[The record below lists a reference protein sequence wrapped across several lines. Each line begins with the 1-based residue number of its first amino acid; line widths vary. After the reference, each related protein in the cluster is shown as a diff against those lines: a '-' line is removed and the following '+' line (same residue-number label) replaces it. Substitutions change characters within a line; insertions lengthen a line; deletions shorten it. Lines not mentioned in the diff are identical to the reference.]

1 MFVFWELAACG
12 ALAAWC
18 QIKAKL
24 SGMNDKH
31 PTIYAKLLS
40 MFPAHSI
47 QHLIVCS
54 ARFMQHRGQVS

>member
-31 PTIYAKLLS
+31 PTICAKLLS
-40 MFPAHSI
+40 AFLADEI
-47 QHLIVCS
+47 
-54 ARFMQHRGQVS
+54 